1 MHSFS
6 FLSFFY
12 FSPFPFYFF
21 SPFFFLLF
29 LPLLFIYLLIY
40 LFVRLLRFFFPPVV
54 SRSRLSAL
62 SRSVIPLS
70 APCAAQPRARSRQCL
85 EGKTEAGMGGREA
98 EPIASKV
105 GKGRV
110 RNQRRAC
117 KLNRLSPR
125 VLLNEIKQKE
135 AAERPLAVP
144 HLLTAFIA
152 PPPAAPG
159 RAHLS
164 HHPETLSQLSIL
176 FLPLRPPNSLFNSL
190 LSLLAGP

>member
-21 SPFFFLLF
+21 SPFFFPFISSSPFYLF
-29 LPLLFIYLLIY
+29 TYLLICS
-40 LFVRLLRFFFPPVV
+40 FIKIFFSPVV
-54 SRSRLSAL
+54 SRFLLSAL

-85 EGKTEAGMGGREA
+85 AGKTEAGMGGREA

-117 KLNRLSPR
+117 ELNRLSPR

-176 FLPLRPPNSLFNSL
+176 FSPPRPPNSLFNSL